1 MPKRKEPVGPVG
13 QVHVPYQYLRA
24 YSINCLL
31 LGSRSIPNG
40 THTNHCWANLAHASK
55 CIKTLTLGW
64 LSGSLYN
71 QSKTASSF
79 TPSPN
84 AVWSKHLVEKR
95 NLFYHYMYM
104 WPNFQKGKLSWK
116 IIWTNIYLQL
126 LTILYKWMKFGIQED
141 LSFMFLR
148 DQISCTT
155 WLNDNKKCVYC
166 IIYVVMEVASFRR
179 TCPIN

>member
-1 MPKRKEPVGPVG
+1 MYLTNIWELTALTVCYLAQEVFLMAHTLTIVEPIWPMLQNV
-13 QVHVPYQYLRA
+13 L
-24 YSINCLL
+24 
-31 LGSRSIPNG
+31 
-40 THTNHCWANLAHASK
+40 
-55 CIKTLTLGW
+55 KTLTLGW